1 MDHERIIHIL
11 NYLTRATDEEH
22 GVTINNIRDHL
33 ANSAGMY
40 DIRYFF
46 QEEAAILSLNHS
58 LSYNTTPLYLFCFC
72 RAEKSSALF

>member
-40 DIRYFF
+40 DV
-46 QEEAAILSLNHS
+46 
-58 LSYNTTPLYLFCFC
+58 
-72 RAEKSSALF
+72 SALTVRRDVERLETAGYHITKTKGAHNTV